1 MSLSKLA
8 YGPDALALVTFDGKE
23 LLANDAQTEAPK
35 WRLALSE
42 GIVALHFVDS
52 DALPGGS
59 GGGSPWRRSSAGCTL
74 VVVDEAGGVHT
85 VDPMLG
91 QVVAKIAPLGAPF
104 ASAAGACG
112 FALATKDTI
121 HLWRRGE
128 SFEIEARVAAMAFSN
143 DGTTLVY
150 AEEDGRLHFLALDA
164 SKPPR
169 EASVAVV
176 DSGVT
181 CLAQHP
187 SGTWLVGGEAGL
199 SAVKDARDRRID
211 AVSSKVVGL
220 ALDDTGARLA
230 VQMSD
235 LRVIVLAWPSLTL
248 EAEVLSPERAVRG
261 LAFGP
266 GDVLGLAFDAGDAVK
281 VDVVTSST
289 QRTKA
294 HAGREARSFRLSVR
308 GKKEILSEKEAEEL
322 KRMKA
327 LLDAPKGGSSNGA
340 RIGISAGISL
350 VLLAMRLVLA
360 GSRGSTYS
368 PPPYDFTKTSAYTA
382 KCNRACAEQRLRSLE
397 AYCGTRPFAVDAHE
411 ATTAFVAGDC
421 ARAKAALTKVSFPE
435 GSTEPMDVLGRAE
448 RLLADV
454 GLTEACS
461 SDPSLV
467 ANAHAPKLVTLRGT
481 PGAALLAATTEPIPA
496 AGGAQ
501 GGESPGTLWVAPDGT
516 IFVATMEAT
525 GKRSFVHRRD
535 TRGTWDVIAV
545 RHSPVPAKM
554 WGRSATDMYVLDR
567 DSLAHFDGARLTEVD
582 VPLSTTYA
590 LAGVGGDLVVTG
602 MADGDAGARGG
613 SERALRYRLGKWT
626 PEPTLKGLVPESLWS
641 AGSAGTWGF
650 AFDNVKTRVLFR
662 SPSGAWAERAAPPGG
677 LEDTPSVWATPSG
690 ETFFGTQDGVFRTDS
705 RGTTWTHI
713 GEPGAVMALW
723 GRAENDVFA
732 LTPSGLSHY
741 DGKWWLGAFV
751 GKAQL
756 LGGTAESVV
765 LVVDE

>member
-35 WRLALSE
+35 WRLALPE

-104 ASAAGACG
+104 GSAAGQGC

-128 SFEIEARVAAMAFSN
+128 SFEIEARVSAMAFSN

-150 AEEDGRLHFLALDA
+150 AEEDGRLHFLAVDA
-164 SKPPR
+164 SKPPKETSR
-169 EASVAVV
+169 AVV

-181 CLAQHP
+181 CLTQHP
-187 SGTWLVGGEAGL
+187 SGTWLVGGESGL
-199 SAVKDARDRRID
+199 SSVKDARDRRHD

-220 ALDDTGARLA
+220 ALDGTGARLA

-289 QRTKA
+289 QRTEA

-308 GKKEILSEKEAEEL
+308 GKKEILSEKEAEEV

-340 RIGISAGISL
+340 RIGMSAGISL

-368 PPPYDFTKTSAYTA
+368 PPPFDYKLSPAQATT
-382 KCNRACAEQRLRSLE
+382 CHRECAEARLASVVT
-397 AYCGTRPFAVDAHE
+397 YCAGKPCEPHAKAARDAL
-411 ATTAFVAGDC
+411 ATGDC
-421 ARAKAALTKVSFPE
+421 GRAKAALAKVTFPE
-435 GSTEPMDVLGRAE
+435 GSKEPMDVLGDASLLVAKDGLSQACSLDLSLSAPAHRTKLVVLDGTTLAE
-448 RLLADV
+448 T
-454 GLTEACS
+454 TEAV
-461 SDPSLV
+461 PS
-467 ANAHAPKLVTLRGT
+467 
-481 PGAALLAATTEPIPA
+481 A
-496 AGGAQ
+496 AGARH
-501 GGESPGTLWVAPDGT
+501 GESPGSLWVAPDGT
-516 IFVATMEAT
+516 LFVATMEGT
-525 GKRSFVHRRD
+525 SERSFVHVRKPD
-535 TRGTWDVIAV
+535 GTWSVVAT
-545 RHSPVPAKM
+545 RRSPTPARM
-554 WGRSATDMYVLDR
+554 WGRSSTDMYVLDR
-567 DSLAHFDGARLTEVD
+567 DSLAHFDGTKLTELD
-582 VPLSTTYA
+582 VPLTTTYA
-590 LAGVGGDLVVTG
+590 LAGMGEDLVVSGSTLDG
-602 MADGDAGARGG
+602 ADASPGG
-613 SERALRYRLGKWT
+613 VDRALRFRLGKWVPETT
-626 PEPTLKGLVPESLWS
+626 PVGLVPESLWP

-662 SPSGAWAERAAPPGG
+662 SPSGQWAERAWPAGAA
-677 LEDTPSVWATPSG
+677 EDDDPVVWAAASG
-690 ETFFGTQDGVFRTDS
+690 ETFLGTHDGVFRTANRGASWS
-705 RGTTWTHI
+705 RAGDP
-713 GEPGAVMALW
+713 GEVRAMW
-723 GRAENDVFA
+723 GRSVNDVYA
-732 LTPSGLSHY
+732 LTPRGLSHY
-741 DGKWWLGAFV
+741 DGKTWSPTSFTGE
-751 GKAQL
+751 AQL
-756 LGGTAESVV
+756 LGGTAKRVFV
-765 LVVDE
+765 IAKD